1 MPFCDCILD
10 GCTSLE
16 SQQPLPSTI
25 VLRKQYTFSRI
36 SWHPCLISTVA
47 NLFDNVLTAYWK
59 YPWKY
64 FFVSWRVVSSNLT
77 INHKQPFTEKL
88 FCHFSFLIRGKE
100 TCPSSQLDIAHDS
113 NHIWVNS
120 VNFRTNGSRRLC
132 HYLLRTT
139 DENHLKVS
147 FLSTP

>member
-10 GCTSLE
+10 GCTSLK

-36 SWHPCLISTVA
+36 SWYPCLISTVA
-47 NLFDNVLTAYWK
+47 NLFHKCLLHIKSTPENIFFCRDVWFHLIWPLTT
-59 YPWKY
+59 
-64 FFVSWRVVSSNLT
+64 N
-77 INHKQPFTEKL
+77 NHLRRSF